1 MPPSPGITY
10 QVTRITPDTKFPPG
24 ESPVPGKSVAFS
36 TSVGY
41 TGTIF
46 VPDSV
51 FPDQNAVRR
60 MIEAEVKLVAAA
72 TAITGSI

>member
-10 QVTRITPDTKFPPG
+10 TVTRITPDTKFPPG
-24 ESPVPGKSVAFS
+24 ESPVSGKSVAFS

-51 FPDQNAVRR
+51 FSDATAVRH

-72 TAITGSI
+72 WQLTGSI